1 MPADARARHN
11 PGMADQQDA
20 PTGLREQIQFFLQ
33 TMAAEAAVRRADP
46 ALAGRVEALKHYQ
59 QQRFARSYADLLDTP
74 RYGPAAR
81 FFLDELYGPEDFSQR
96 DAQFA
101 RVVPTL
107 VRLFPE
113 EVVLT
118 VAQLAELHAL
128 SEQLDSAMARHLPRR
143 EISTEDYGRAW
154 RAAATPAQREQQI
167 KLLLAVGEALEGLT
181 RKPLLRQAL
190 RMMRGPAAAAGLGE
204 LQQFLESGFDTF
216 KAMKGAQEFLHTIA
230 TRERALAAALFA
242 G

>member
-1 MPADARARHN
+1 MRPPARARHN
-11 PGMADQQDA
+11 PGMADQDDERPA
-20 PTGLREQIQFFLQ
+20 LRERIQGFLQ
-33 TMAAEAAVRRADP
+33 TVAVEAAVRHADP
-46 ALAGRVEALKHYQ
+46 ALARRVAALKRYQ
-59 QQRFARSYADLLDTP
+59 QQRFAHSYADLLDTP

-128 SEQLDSAMARHLPRR
+128 SEQLDNAMARHLPVV
-143 EISTEDYGRAW
+143 EIAPEVYRQAW
-154 RAAATPAQREQQI
+154 QAAATPLQREQQI
-167 KLLLAVGEALEGLT
+167 RLLLAVGEALEGLT

-216 KAMKGAQEFLHTIA
+216 KAMKGAQEFLHTVA
-230 TRERALAAALFA
+230 TRERALAAMLFA
-242 G
+242 A